1 MKRKLLISGILIV
14 LAANGIAQDMWKYY
28 SPADFAARRSNVFEK
43 IGSSVAI
50 MFGAELP
57 EPFIKFR
64 QDNNF
69 YYLTG
74 VEMPDAV
81 LILDG
86 RNKTST
92 LLVPDRIPGDIKDE
106 ARIQSGSEA
115 ASLYKMDS
123 VISRSKLTSVLE
135 SLASTS
141 PTFYLQTGTEEE
153 AEMTRD
159 RSNAVW
165 TTRKQD
171 PWDGRIPRQLQFIN
185 TIKNKFPA
193 VVVKDLTPI
202 MDDMRWVKDAKEIA
216 VLRECGKIGC
226 KGFDEA
232 MKITKPGVYEYQLV
246 AACDFVYQYFGTTP
260 AYFAIA
266 ASGERGLS
274 WHYNANNH
282 ALKDGD
288 VILIDYAPEL
298 NYMTTDITR
307 TWPVNGKFS
316 DTQLKFYNCI
326 KEMREKVIAAIKPGV
341 TMTDLQKVG
350 KDVFIKHGL
359 EKYWIGYVGH
369 FVGMAVHDVGSYNK
383 PFVAGVVFNVEPLIE
398 DKDLKIHLRL
408 EDTIVVTATG
418 SENVT
423 NSSPVEPEAIYKLIA
438 EKGIW
443 EK

>member
-106 ARIQSGSEA
+106 ARIHPGSEA

-185 TIKNKFPA
+185 TIKNKF
-193 VVVKDLTPI
+193 
-202 MDDMRWVKDAKEIA
+202 
-216 VLRECGKIGC
+216 
-226 KGFDEA
+226 
-232 MKITKPGVYEYQLV
+232 
-246 AACDFVYQYFGTTP
+246 
-260 AYFAIA
+260 
-266 ASGERGLS
+266 
-274 WHYNANNH
+274 
-282 ALKDGD
+282 
-288 VILIDYAPEL
+288 
-298 NYMTTDITR
+298 
-307 TWPVNGKFS
+307 
-316 DTQLKFYNCI
+316 
-326 KEMREKVIAAIKPGV
+326 
-341 TMTDLQKVG
+341 
-350 KDVFIKHGL
+350 
-359 EKYWIGYVGH
+359 H
-369 FVGMAVHDVGSYNK
+369 FVMW
-383 PFVAGVVFNVEPLIE
+383 
-398 DKDLKIHLRL
+398 KI
-408 EDTIVVTATG
+408 
-418 SENVT
+418 
-423 NSSPVEPEAIYKLIA
+423 
-438 EKGIW
+438 
-443 EK
+443 